1 MGRPGRLPLRSARGS
16 PCEVTGG
23 GAAGGA
29 GGRGAL
35 KSGLLPSRH
44 ICVFSE
50 SRPRG
55 HRVCH
60 PVMKETSQGRGAGTI
75 NSSEPRGSAGRR
87 APRPQTAP
95 ALRPPPPSLGPRRR
109 GRSSLTRAGQ
119 ALAPAP
125 GRGPSRTPASAP
137 APHTLRGLPL
147 DKGLAVGAVGRG
159 RERLPLLPGRRPD
172 ALRGVGGREAG
183 EEATGEARG
192 VPTSGSAGVR
202 ELPPRAQS
210 RPHPGG
216 LRNPAFGVSQ

>member
-16 PCEVTGG
+16 PCEVTGR

-29 GGRGAL
+29 GGGGAL
-35 KSGLLPSRH
+35 QSGLLPSRH

-75 NSSEPRGSAGRR
+75 NSGEPRGSVGRR

-125 GRGPSRTPASAP
+125 GRGPSRDPCQHPGAPHPAWPAPRQGARCGSCGEGQGAPASAP
-137 APHTLRGLPL
+137 RKAAGCSEGP
-147 DKGLAVGAVGRG
+147 
-159 RERLPLLPGRRPD
+159 RRP
-172 ALRGVGGREAG
+172 GGG
-183 EEATGEARG
+183 GGSDGEARG
-192 VPTSGSAGVR
+192 VPCGSEGAA
-202 ELPPRAQS
+202 AQS